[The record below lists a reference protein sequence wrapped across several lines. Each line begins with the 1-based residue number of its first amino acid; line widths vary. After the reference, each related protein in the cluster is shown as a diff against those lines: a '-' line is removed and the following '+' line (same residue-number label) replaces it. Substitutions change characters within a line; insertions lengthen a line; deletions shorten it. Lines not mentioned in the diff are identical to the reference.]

1 MRWGLVSF
9 AVFVVAYVSL
19 VALYALTGMGP
30 AHSLNEGQPSADGT
44 TVTLDITGIQPYR
57 NALVGD
63 LTVTPGPALL
73 DPLTGN
79 LKEDL
84 TVAATSATSPTSR
97 TWPKGT
103 QPGVVPV
110 SLNINGD
117 VSDWP
122 FDSYVSKPMSINLF
136 RGAPQTPEWASVTFV
151 DRLPGWKVE
160 VQGGATGDA
169 KTPYRAEVQRS
180 PSTVALAM
188 ALLAVLVAIAGFGLF
203 VAVQT
208 IRDRRK
214 FQPPM
219 TTWFAAMLFA
229 VIPLRNALPDAPP
242 FGAWVDVTVVLW
254 VIVALVVS
262 MGIYVSCWWRH
273 LAPEKPEKPAEPEK
287 PGEPEKP
294 AEAVVTGP

>member
-30 AHSLNEGQPSADGT
+30 AHPLTEGQPSADGT

-84 TVAATSATSPTSR
+84 TVAATSATAPTSR

-122 FDSYVSKPMSINLF
+122 FDSYVSKPVSINLF

-169 KTPYRAEVQRS
+169 KTPYRAQVQRS

-273 LAPEKPEKPAEPEK
+273 LAPEKPADPEKPAEPEK
-287 PGEPEKP
+287 PAQSDQP
-294 AEAVVTGP
+294 AVTGP